1 MSKKKYD
8 QNAKKEIGCNA
19 TRGWLLSTEQIAAVR
34 FYLFLA
40 GVQFLSDA
48 KKNLRN
54 GDPKSLTMHEMRK
67 YREVTALYNDLAN
80 LKPHV
85 YEMV

>member
-1 MSKKKYD
+1 MSKKKYSWEK
-8 QNAKKEIGCNA
+8 NKEVGYNA
-19 TRGWLLSTEQIAAVR
+19 TRGWLLTEEQVAAVR

-40 GVQFLSDA
+40 GIEFKFEA
-48 KKNLRN
+48 RRKLRD
-54 GDPKSLTMHEMRK
+54 GMPKSLVLHEMRK